1 MKLASA
7 DARVRFA
14 TSPVARLATV
24 GADGIPHLVPITF
37 VVGDDAVYFAI
48 DHKPKSS
55 WNLRRLRNI
64 RENPQVSV
72 LVDHYASDW
81 STLWWS
87 RADGRAEVWESGDDR
102 LKAVELLQGKY
113 EQYRDHPPEGPVVI
127 VRVEHWSGWAFTE

>member
-7 DARVRFA
+7 DARARFA
-14 TSPVARLATV
+14 ASPVARLATV
-24 GADGIPHLVPITF
+24 GADSVPHLVPITF
-37 VVGDDAVYFAI
+37 AVSDDTVYFAI

-81 STLWWS
+81 SALWWS
-87 RADGRAEVWESGDDR
+87 RADGRAEVRDGGDDR
-102 LKAVELLQGKY
+102 LKAVELLRSKY
-113 EQYRDHPPEGPVVI
+113 EQYRDHAPEGPVVI
-127 VRVEHWSGWAFTE
+127 VRVEHWSGWAFAE